1 MSELEF
7 YHYLVLP
14 VSVLNQLVVAGAQEQ
29 KTLLLCLKNI
39 ALPGATAI
47 LALKETTLQIQIK
60 KVSIQQIVN

>member
-7 YHYLVLP
+7 YHNLVLP

-39 ALPGATAI
+39 ALPGETAI
-47 LALKETTLQIQIK
+47 LA
-60 KVSIQQIVN
+60 

>member
-7 YHYLVLP
+7 YHNLVLP

-29 KTLLLCLKNI
+29 KTLLLYLKNI

-47 LALKETTLQIQIK
+47 LA
-60 KVSIQQIVN
+60 

>member
-7 YHYLVLP
+7 YHNFVLP

-29 KTLLLCLKNI
+29 KTLLLYLKNI

-47 LALKETTLQIQIK
+47 LAQKGTTLQIQIK
-60 KVSIQQIVN
+60 KVSMYNKS